1 MAKLL
6 ALPAPLA
13 AETAEPWLTLKP
25 LVVLTPLRA
34 LFPPPPPVVLLLLL
48 LLKLE
53 LAANLLEPTAEEPER
68 SGFSEPPA
76 VLAVDPVPPPAL
88 LPAPE
93 VGPPSA
99 LLPPPVLV

>member
-6 ALPAPLA
+6 ALPAP
-13 AETAEPWLTLKP
+13 ETAEPWLTLKP

-34 LFPPPPPVVLLLLL
+34 LFPPPPVVVLLLLL

-68 SGFSEPPA
+68 SGFSEPAAA
-76 VLAVDPVPPPAL
+76 VLAVDPVPTL

>member
-6 ALPAPLA
+6 ALPAP
-13 AETAEPWLTLKP
+13 ETAEPWLTLKP

-34 LFPPPPPVVLLLLL
+34 LFPPVVLLLLL

-68 SGFSEPPA
+68 SGFSEPAAA
-76 VLAVDPVPPPAL
+76 VLAVDPVPAL